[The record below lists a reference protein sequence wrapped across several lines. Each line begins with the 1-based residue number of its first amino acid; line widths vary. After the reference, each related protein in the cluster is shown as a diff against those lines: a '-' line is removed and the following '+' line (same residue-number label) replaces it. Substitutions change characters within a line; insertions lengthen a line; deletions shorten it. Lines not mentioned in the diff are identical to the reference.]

1 MAESYLNRKEMKLFD
16 ENYMGTPLSKYSKL
30 FVNFNPG
37 DLLTGII
44 VKLEKDSVWV
54 DVGGKT
60 EGVVSK
66 EEFSIAPVED
76 CSKSAAI
83 GEQVSVYVIAIE
95 EGKLLLSRKKAEE
108 ILAWEKLK
116 KCLSSQEILKAQVK
130 KAVKGGLVVSVSNL
144 QGFLPASQIELSRV
158 EELTPY
164 VGQELDVKI
173 LELNPDENKLIV
185 SRRRCL
191 DESQSKTQGDIFS
204 TLKAGEIREGTVTK
218 LASYGAFVDIGGA
231 VGLVHISELAWRR
244 VNHPSE
250 VVTEG
255 DVVKVMVLK
264 VDPNEKKLSLGLKQV
279 KPDPWESVLEK
290 YTEGSVIEGKISRF
304 VSFGIFVKL
313 DDELEGLVHSSE
325 IAEKSGKGD
334 AAQEK
339 KFKTGDA
346 VMVKI
351 LDIKKEDRRISLS
364 IRQACEAQEREE
376 YLKVMADKEK
386 EEKEVTLGDVFG
398 DKLAQA
404 GDARSS
410 SETQQTQAPQTPDDK
425 PQASS

>member
-1 MAESYLNRKEMKLFD
+1 MAESYLNRKEVKMFD

-44 VKLEKDSVWV
+44 VKLEKDAAWV

-60 EGVVSK
+60 EGVVSR
-66 EEFSIAPVED
+66 EEFSIASVED

-83 GEQVSVYVIAIE
+83 GDQVSVYVMAIE
-95 EGKLLLSRKKAEE
+95 EGKLILSRKKAEE

-116 KCLSSQEILKAQVK
+116 KYLSSQDVLKAQVK
-130 KAVKGGLVVSVSNL
+130 KAVKGGLVVSVCNL

-158 EELTPY
+158 EDLSPY
-164 VGQELDVKI
+164 AGQELDVKI

-191 DESQSKTQGDIFS
+191 DEPQTKAQGDIFS
-204 TLKAGEIREGTVTK
+204 ALKTGEIREGTVTK

-244 VNHPSE
+244 VAHPSE

-264 VDPNEKKLSLGLKQV
+264 VDAGEKKLSLGLKQV
-279 KPDPWESVLEK
+279 KPDPWENVLEK
-290 YTEGSVIEGKISRF
+290 FSVGSVVDGKISRF
-304 VSFGIFVKL
+304 VPFGIFVKL

-325 IAEKSGKGD
+325 VADKGAKQD
-334 AAQEK
+334 ALQEK
-339 KFKTGDA
+339 KFKAGDS

-364 IRQACEAQEREE
+364 IRQAGEAQEREE
-376 YLKVMADKEK
+376 YLKVMAEKEK
-386 EEKEVTLGDVFG
+386 QEKEVTLGDVFG
-398 DKLAQA
+398 EKLAQA
-404 GDARSS
+404 G
-410 SETQQTQAPQTPDDK
+410 ETANAAVQEPQNTNDK
-425 PQASS
+425 PQTAG